1 MSKIENHEG
10 FKRTFKN
17 HKLTL
22 GLSLPFDSKNK
33 EHIDFNE
40 QVKFAQQAERLGF
53 TSLFVR
59 DNPLYSPH
67 LGPVTENYDPF
78 VFLTYLSAFTSK
90 IALGTSSIVA
100 TLRHPIHLAKSAASL
115 DLISNQRLLLGM
127 ATGDRAF
134 EFPAFKVDE
143 SALTERYQTTVQS
156 LRALWQSHSPQISNS
171 IFELYEDS
179 GLQVLPKHRTI
190 PMFGTGYSRQSIS
203 WLQQHMDGWLFYA
216 QPFQDQKKLVEAWH
230 SGTDRFKPFMNILMI
245 DLSQNPNETVK
256 PIKGG
261 FRTGRKN
268 LLQILKAYESINTN
282 HIILRFTND
291 DRDIETL
298 IEEVGVHIVP
308 HFPAHTN

>member
-22 GLSLPFDSKNK
+22 GLSIPFDSKNK

-67 LGPVTENYDPF
+67 LGSVTENYDPF

-100 TLRHPIHLAKSAASL
+100 TLRHPIHLAKSSASL

-143 SALTERYQTTVQS
+143 SALTERYQTTIQS
-156 LRALWQSHSPQISNS
+156 LRALWQSHSPNISNS

-179 GLQVLPKHRTI
+179 GLQVLPKHLTI
-190 PMFGTGYSRQSIS
+190 PMFGTGYSRQSMS

-291 DRDIETL
+291 DRDIEAL
-298 IEEVGVHIVP
+298 IEEVGTYIVP

>member
-143 SALTERYQTTVQS
+143 SALTERYQTTIQS
-156 LRALWQSHSPQISNS
+156 LRALWQSHSPNISNS

-179 GLQVLPKHRTI
+179 GLQVLPKHHTI
-190 PMFGTGYSRQSIS
+190 PMFGTGYSRQYMS

-291 DRDIETL
+291 DRDIEAL
-298 IEEVGVHIVP
+298 IEEVGTYITP
-308 HFPAHTN
+308 HFPAHTI

>member
-67 LGPVTENYDPF
+67 LGSVTENYDPF

-100 TLRHPIHLAKSAASL
+100 TLRHPIHLAKSAVSL

-156 LRALWQSHSPQISNS
+156 LRALWQSHSPNISNS

-190 PMFGTGYSRQSIS
+190 PMFGTGYSRQSMS

-291 DRDIETL
+291 DRDIEAL
-298 IEEVGVHIVP
+298 IEEVGTYIVP
-308 HFPAHTN
+308 HFPPHTN

>member
-59 DNPLYSPH
+59 DNLLYSPH

-203 WLQQHMDGWLFYA
+203 WLKQHMDGWLFYA

-291 DRDIETL
+291 DRDIEAL
-298 IEEVGVHIVP
+298 IEEVGTYITP
-308 HFPAHTN
+308 HFPAHTI

>member
-22 GLSLPFDSKNK
+22 GLSIPFDSKNK

-190 PMFGTGYSRQSIS
+190 PMFGTGYSRQSVS

-230 SGTDRFKPFMNILMI
+230 SGTERFKPFMNILMI

-282 HIILRFTND
+282 HIILRFTNN
-291 DRDIETL
+291 DRDIEAL
-298 IEEVGVHIVP
+298 IEEVGTYITP
-308 HFPAHTN
+308 HFPAHTI

>member
-67 LGPVTENYDPF
+67 LGSVTENYDPF

-230 SGTDRFKPFMNILMI
+230 SGTDRLKPFMNILMI

-282 HIILRFTND
+282 HIILRFTNN
-291 DRDIETL
+291 DRDIEAL
-298 IEEVGVHIVP
+298 IEEVGTYITP

>member
-282 HIILRFTND
+282 HIILRFTNN
-291 DRDIETL
+291 DRDIEAL
-298 IEEVGVHIVP
+298 IEEVGTYIVP
-308 HFPAHTN
+308 HFPPHTN

>member
-22 GLSLPFDSKNK
+22 GLSIPFDSKNK
-33 EHIDFNE
+33 EYIDFNE

-100 TLRHPIHLAKSAASL
+100 TLRHPIHLAKSSASL

-143 SALTERYQTTVQS
+143 SALTERYQTTIQS

-190 PMFGTGYSRQSIS
+190 PMFGTGYSRQSMS

-261 FRTGRKN
+261 FRTGRQN

-291 DRDIETL
+291 DRDIEAL
-298 IEEVGVHIVP
+298 IEEVGTYIVP

>member
-33 EHIDFNE
+33 KHIDFNE

-67 LGPVTENYDPF
+67 LGSVTENYDPF

-282 HIILRFTND
+282 HIILRFTNN
-291 DRDIETL
+291 DRDIEAL
-298 IEEVGVHIVP
+298 IEEVGTYITP

>member
-33 EHIDFNE
+33 KHIDFNE

-190 PMFGTGYSRQSIS
+190 PMFGTGYSRQSMS

-291 DRDIETL
+291 DRDIEEL
-298 IEEVGVHIVP
+298 IEEVGTYIVP

>member
-22 GLSLPFDSKNK
+22 GLSIPFDSKNK

-282 HIILRFTND
+282 HIILRFTNN
-291 DRDIETL
+291 DRDIEAL
-298 IEEVGVHIVP
+298 IEEVGTYITP

>member
-291 DRDIETL
+291 DRDIEEL
-298 IEEVGVHIVP
+298 IEEVGTYITP